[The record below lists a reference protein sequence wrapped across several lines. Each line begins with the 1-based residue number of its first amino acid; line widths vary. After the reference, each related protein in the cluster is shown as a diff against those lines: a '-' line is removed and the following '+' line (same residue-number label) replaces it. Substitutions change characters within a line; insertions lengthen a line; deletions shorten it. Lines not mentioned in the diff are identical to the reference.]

1 MKPFCTTLFA
11 VVILCAT
18 VAAAQDQPKFQS
30 AAQIKVASLPGFPEC
45 AKAAPVNGDP
55 GKGAA
60 VIFAKF
66 AAGCTVPMHWHS
78 ANEQLIAVAGTLK
91 MEHQG
96 GTPETVQKGG
106 FVLMPAK
113 HQHNATC
120 TTACEFYIVTDGP
133 FDIHY
138 VDPSGNEIPPDQAI
152 AAKKKTSAG
161 SNKETKK

>member
-1 MKPFCTTLFA
+1 MKPFSTTLFA

-120 TTACEFYIVTDGP
+120 TTAYWPNCVVVPVCVTVAVLSIAECGP
-133 FDIHY
+133 WDHL
-138 VDPSGNEIPPDQAI
+138 PHR
-152 AAKKKTSAG
+152 
-161 SNKETKK
+161 